1 MSKYY
6 DDDDFD
12 DFDDGEISKSQLK
25 RDMHRFQALGET
37 LSNLAPAKW
46 DTLPIS
52 ELLKNALVESRR
64 ITKHEAR
71 RRHFQY
77 IGKIMRDED
86 LDAIQTAVDKLDPS
100 SELHGRLI
108 KQQEQWRSR
117 LLDDANGLNDFIE
130 EYPDVD
136 RQQLRNL
143 VRNAQKEMSSEPPK
157 PGTNFKKLFQ
167 FIRTQMG

>member
-6 DDDDFD
+6 DDD

-52 ELLKNALVESRR
+52 ETLKNALVESRR

-71 RRHFQY
+71 RR
-77 IGKIMRDED
+77 
-86 LDAIQTAVDKLDPS
+86 
-100 SELHGRLI
+100 
-108 KQQEQWRSR
+108 
-117 LLDDANGLNDFIE
+117 
-130 EYPDVD
+130 D
-136 RQQLRNL
+136 RKS
-143 VRNAQKEMSSEPPK
+143 VV
-157 PGTNFKKLFQ
+157 
-167 FIRTQMG
+167 